1 MLQIKITKELKEIL
15 KAKAK
20 ERGLF
25 LSSFIITIFEEYL
38 KRNK

>member
-1 MLQIKITKELKEIL
+1 MLQVEIPKDLKATL

-25 LSSFIITIFEEYL
+25 LSSFIIFIFEDYL